1 MLARETA
8 DAIVAL
14 LDNTTDTLSAIATKM
29 ASAVDVKERMVALT
43 GLATLI
49 ADGVCDHKQ
58 QVVGLWLIYSEFRTI
73 PLSDHPF
80 LPIFLYL
87 YELRKSAVHA
97 CPRQIFDMICT
108 FFANSGTEQF
118 ADHSIRTIFSERYS
132 FVAPKTVEF
141 VATKPADVRM
151 SPVLAWECE
160 SSDSMPL
167 SEVIAQLLCESEI
180 YDDFGPPVA
189 CPVPEVC
196 AVFPGELDGSYL
208 SSYEHPPF
216 LFMSS
221 GSGMAEEHEPKSDAV
236 VQELPA

>member
-1 MLARETA
+1 MLARATA

-14 LDNTTDTLSAIATKM
+14 LDNTTDTLSAIAAKM

-43 GLATLI
+43 GLAALI
-49 ADGVCDHKQ
+49 ADCVCDPKQ

-87 YELRKSAVHA
+87 YELRKSDGSAH
-97 CPRQIFDMICT
+97 PRQIFDMICT

-118 ADHSIRTIFSERYS
+118 ADNSIRAIFSERYS
-132 FVAPKTVEF
+132 FAAPKTTEF

-160 SSDSMPL
+160 SPDAMPL
-167 SEVIAQLLCESEI
+167 SEVIARLLCGSEI
-180 YDDFGPPVA
+180 YDDFAPPVV
-189 CPVPEVC
+189 CPVPDVC
-196 AVFPGELDGSYL
+196 EVFPGELGGSYL
-208 SSYEHPPF
+208 SSCEHPPF
-216 LFMSS
+216 LFDTTASS
-221 GSGMAEEHEPKSDAV
+221 DSRSGMAEPAV
-236 VQELPA
+236 AQGLPC